1 MTSRAL
7 SRRAFLSVSA
17 ACTLL
22 PLPALAAGPVKK
34 KGGGAS
40 YTQLPMITVFTQSR
54 HQKRGTLTVEMG
66 LDTKDEALR
75 QTIAMSLPR
84 LRDAFVRCLQTYAL
98 SLNRGSLV
106 DLDYMTQ
113 ELQAATDEVLKK
125 KGAKVLLS
133 TVLLN

>member
-1 MTSRAL
+1 MTSKAF

-22 PLPALAAGPVKK
+22 PLSALAAAPVKK

-54 HQKRGTLTVEMG
+54 QQRHGTLTVEMG

-75 QTIAMSLPR
+75 QKIAVSLPR
-84 LRDAFVRCLQTYAL
+84 LRDAFVRRLQTYAL
-98 SLNRGSLV
+98 SLNRSSLV

-113 ELQAATDEVLKK
+113 ELQAATDDVLQK
-125 KGAKVLLS
+125 KGARVLLS